1 MPTQISL
8 HHVAKPRADRS
19 LLGVVL
25 DWLEKALL
33 THLGIVLAEFR
44 DRGFLR
50 RIATALVE
58 ELEEARAVWLGALAV
73 ASRGRL
79 QRRRFGDLRY
89 EIRGGRPALV
99 VC

>member
-33 THLGIVLAEFR
+33 AHLGIVLFR

-58 ELEEARAVWLGALAV
+58 ELEEARTAWLGALAV
-73 ASRGRL
+73 ASHGRL

-89 EIRGGRPALV
+89 EIRGGRPTLV